1 MVEYIKQY
9 IEILER
15 AISSGQKTEI
25 ISVSSGAKELSSE
38 LHRLD
43 PRDFEPVAQAEI
55 LRVRANLAH
64 LVAVPSYPGGV
75 SDNVFQQHLAQ
86 AKRVLDSYRGAGS
99 GGVSRQFAFL
109 SSKDLRPIVERD
121 YAELRIKLFPSG
133 AWKSVVI
140 IAGSILEAIL
150 FDRLSDAKWNSK
162 ALANANVPKT
172 KSGSQIPMDDWKL
185 ANLIQVAVNIDL
197 LPRNPADTIHQVL
210 REYRNFVHPKAEIRA
225 AHPCTEAEAMLAVGA
240 LDSVCNY
247 LEKNCRVNP

>member
-9 IEILER
+9 IDILQSS
-15 AISSGQKTEI
+15 ASSGQKTEI
-25 ISVSSGAKELSSE
+25 ISVSSGAKELSLE

-43 PRDFEPVAQAEI
+43 PRDFEPTAQAEF

-64 LVAVPSYPGGV
+64 LVGVPTYPGGV
-75 SDNVFQQHLAQ
+75 SDNIFQQHFAQ
-86 AKRVLDSYRGAGS
+86 AKTVLDSYRGAGS

-109 SSKDLRPIVERD
+109 SSNDLRPIVERD

-150 FDRLSDAKWNSK
+150 FDRLSEPRWNAK
-162 ALANANVPKT
+162 ALVSPSVPKT
-172 KSGSQIPMDDWKL
+172 KGGSPIPMDDWKL
-185 ANLIQVAVNIDL
+185 VNLIQVAANIGL
-197 LPRNPADTIHQVL
+197 LPKDPADTIHHVL
-210 REYRNFVHPKAEIRA
+210 RDFRNFVHPKVEIRA
-225 AHPCTEAEAMLAVGA
+225 AHACTEAEAMLALGA

-247 LEKNCRVNP
+247 LEKNP